1 MHANSLLFK
10 SLAWYGNNLP
20 HRGSHH
26 VVSRLRR
33 IMQADIDTELVVERK
48 GTRWA
53 LNPAD
58 FVHQDVFWH
67 GTKDF
72 WDVWHLRRLLP
83 KDALVVDIGSNFG
96 YYAVHLCQALG
107 PQSRAI
113 AFEPMP
119 LNFARLSRN
128 IDLNGLS
135 GRVTALQVG
144 LSDARGEASMA
155 ARQGNSGSAQIG
167 TATRQGTAVRLET
180 LDGLW
185 PSVAGAGATADFIKI
200 DVEGH
205 EPRALAGARGVLERD
220 RPIVLLEVD
229 PPRLAEAGSS
239 PAALA
244 AFFAALGYR
253 HFVSQ
258 RSRLKE
264 VALDG
269 APELVNVLCLHR
281 ERHAGEIARWP

>member
-1 MHANSLLFK
+1 MHANSIVFK
-10 SLAWYGNNLP
+10 SLAWYGNNVR

-26 VVSRLRR
+26 VVRQLRR
-33 IMQADIDTELVVERK
+33 LTRADIDTELVVERR
-48 GTRWA
+48 GARWA

-67 GTKDF
+67 GSKDF

-83 KDALVVDIGSNFG
+83 RDALVVDIGSNFG
-96 YYAVHLCQALG
+96 YYAIHLTRVLG
-107 PQSRAI
+107 GDSRAI

-119 LNFARLSRN
+119 MNFARLSRN
-128 IDLNGLS
+128 VALNDLS
-135 GRVTALQVG
+135 GQVTTLQVG
-144 LSDARGEASMA
+144 LSDAPGEATMA
-155 ARQGNSGSAQIG
+155 ARHGNSGSAQIG
-167 TATRQGTAVRLET
+167 SAASESATVRLET
-180 LDGLW
+180 LDRLW
-185 PSVAGAGATADFIKI
+185 PALAGRRAADFLKI

-205 EPRALAGARGVLERD
+205 EPRALAGARGVLGRD

-239 PAALA
+239 AAALA

-258 RSRLKE
+258 RSRLAE
-264 VALDG
+264 VALDE
-269 APELVNVLCLHR
+269 APDLVNVLCLHR
-281 ERHAGEIARWP
+281 ERHVAEIDRWS

>member
-1 MHANSLLFK
+1 MHADSLVFK
-10 SLAWYGNNLP
+10 SLAWYGNNVR
-20 HRGSHH
+20 HRGSYR
-26 VVSRLRR
+26 VLNRLRR
-33 IMQADIDTELVVERK
+33 ITRADIDAELVVQRR
-48 GTRWA
+48 GTRWV

-83 KDALVVDIGSNFG
+83 RDSLVVDIGSNFG
-96 YYAVHLCQALG
+96 YYAIHLARTLG
-107 PQSRAI
+107 SETRAI

-119 LNFARLSRN
+119 HNFARLSRN
-128 IDLNGLS
+128 IELNALS
-135 GRVTALQVG
+135 EQVRALQVG
-144 LSDARGEASMA
+144 LSDEPGEATMA

-167 TATRQGTAVRLET
+167 AAAGEAVTVRLET

-185 PSVAGAGATADFIKI
+185 PALAGTRAADFIKI

-205 EPRALAGARGVLERD
+205 EPKALAGARAVLEHSQ
-220 RPIVLLEVD
+220 PIVLLEVD

-244 AFFAALGYR
+244 AFFGALGYR
-253 HFVSQ
+253 HFVSN
-258 RSRLKE
+258 RSRLDP
-264 VALDG
+264 VALDR

-281 ERHAGEIARWP
+281 ERHAAEIARWS

>member
-1 MHANSLLFK
+1 MHANSILFK
-10 SLAWYGNNLP
+10 SLAWYGTNLP

-33 IMQADIDTELVVERK
+33 LMQADIDAELVVERH

-72 WDVWHLRRLLP
+72 WDVWHLKRLLP
-83 KDALVVDIGSNFG
+83 RNALVIDIVSNFG
-96 YYAVHLCQALG
+96 YYAIHLCRELG
-107 PQSRAI
+107 SCSRAV

-119 LNFARLSRN
+119 ANFARLSRN
-128 IDLNGLS
+128 IELNDLAD
-135 GRVTALQVG
+135 RVTALPVG
-144 LSDARGEASMA
+144 LSDRPGEAAMA

-167 TATRQGTAVRLET
+167 LVASECTPVRLET
-180 LDGLW
+180 LDGIW
-185 PSVAGAGATADFIKI
+185 PSVTGPADVADFIKI

-205 EPRALAGARGVLERD
+205 EPKALAGARGVLERD

-229 PPRLAEAGSS
+229 PPRLAEGGSS
-239 PAALA
+239 PAVLA
-244 AFFAALGYR
+244 AFFASLGYR
-253 HFVSQ
+253 HFVSN
-258 RSRLKE
+258 RSRLDR
-264 VALDG
+264 VALDR

-281 ERHAGEIARWP
+281 ERHAAEIARWA

>member
-1 MHANSLLFK
+1 MHADSFVFK
-10 SLAWYGNNLP
+10 SLAWYGNNVR
-20 HRGSHH
+20 HRGSYR
-26 VVSRLRR
+26 VLNRLRR
-33 IMQADIDTELVVERK
+33 LTRADIDAELVVKRR

-83 KDALVVDIGSNFG
+83 RDSLVVDIGSNFG
-96 YYAVHLCQALG
+96 YYAIHLARTLG
-107 PQSRAI
+107 RESRAI

-119 LNFARLSRN
+119 HNYARLSRN
-128 IDLNGLS
+128 IELNGLS
-135 GRVTALQVG
+135 EQVRALQVG
-144 LSDARGEASMA
+144 LSDATGEATMA

-167 TATRQGTAVRLET
+167 AAAAEAVTVRLET

-185 PSVAGAGATADFIKI
+185 PALAGTRAADFIKI

-205 EPRALAGARGVLERD
+205 EPKALAGARAVLEHSQ
-220 RPIVLLEVD
+220 PIVLLEVD

-244 AFFAALGYR
+244 AFFGALGYR
-253 HFVSQ
+253 HFVSN
-258 RSRLKE
+258 RSHLE
-264 VALDG
+264 PVALDR

-281 ERHAGEIARWP
+281 ERHAAEIARWS